1 MKVQKTYIISMFETQ
16 TYDEHTSEN
25 QKNLVNLSPLK
36 KTGLRKKLAS
46 AVLPGPNQ
54 SPISVRIR
62 ATSDQLRVDVS
73 TLSITSY
80 DLT

>member
-1 MKVQKTYIISMFETQ
+1 MKVQKTFILSMFETQ

-25 QKNLVNLSPLK
+25 QKNLVNVSPLK
-36 KTGLRKKLAS
+36 KLDRGKKFAS

-54 SPISVRIR
+54 SPIGVKIK

-73 TLSITSY
+73 TLSITCY